1 MRSPDGGRKGGKTI
15 TNVSF
20 DIRRDSVLHTDDV
33 TSSIH
38 SLIVTEQSEAAL
50 DLLFQFEHNTFIVYS
65 VRLGPRVIIVQGCG
79 ADSDRLV
86 FALGMH
92 TRTQFLFP
100 PLPGKV
106 WEGDKVLPCSPAL
119 VFSRLNSIV

>member
-1 MRSPDGGRKGGKTI
+1 MCSPDGGRAI
-15 TNVSF
+15 TNVCF
-20 DIRRDSVLHTDDV
+20 GIRHNSVLHTDDV
-33 TSSIH
+33 TTSIY
-38 SLIVTEQSEAAL
+38 SLIVTEQSEVTL

-65 VRLGPRVIIVQGCG
+65 VRLGPRVITVQGCG

-86 FALGMH
+86 FTLGVH
-92 TRTQFLFP
+92 TCTQFLFP

-106 WEGDKVLPCSPAL
+106 WEGDKVLPCPPAL